1 MDTQGVYESR
11 TRYLIFL
18 SGSEEG
24 TDDHGCALIKR
35 LHILWYIGLCNYV
48 PRNWRNQETVLGEE
62 VQYKLE
68 LIMEELSASLYAAVI
83 QQSSA
88 LTLMY
93 CVDLIVI
100 IESLSI

>member
-1 MDTQGVYESR
+1 VDTQGVYESR

-48 PRNWRNQETVLGEE
+48 PRNSRNQETGTTFDLYIEKIIHSRAIVLVDG
-62 VQYKLE
+62 KW
-68 LIMEELSASLYAAVI
+68 YARLNHYDYGRLAKQTV
-83 QQSSA
+83 
-88 LTLMY
+88 
-93 CVDLIVI
+93 
-100 IESLSI
+100 